1 MAHDLAIV
9 SHRGRLIRCLW
20 LADLNISMLSLHYV
34 MPNKISFFVMPR
46 QARKGG
52 WMAGTHMRAGYAS
65 ACIETFETKTS
76 FRPQRT
82 VYWQGFFFLRKQKA
96 LSQVSALAK
105 HRKQYGF
112 ERWLWRRQLTKQ
124 KEAGSFSGK
133 TLIFISEDFVTD
145 FPLRKLC
152 KFYKFVIEGESGFH
166 PNKWELSTSCREQL
180 SLGLSQLLIKSL
192 DWVCCCLLLLD

>member
-34 MPNKISFFVMPR
+34 IPNKISFFVMPR

-52 WMAGTHMRAGYAS
+52 WTAGTHMRASYAS
-65 ACIETFETKTS
+65 ACIETFEGKTS
-76 FRPQRT
+76 FRPHRT

-133 TLIFISEDFVTD
+133 TLIFISADFCYR
-145 FPLRKLC
+145 F
-152 KFYKFVIEGESGFH
+152 
-166 PNKWELSTSCREQL
+166 STSETLQVLQVCDWGWKWIPSKQMGIEHKL
-180 SLGLSQLLIKSL
+180 PWTVAAWPWVSCSQVWIESAR
-192 DWVCCCLLLLD
+192 LLLFD